1 VRYHLDCGCCLRYP
15 GQSAVGRRYADVY
28 QPPAGHLSFLKDPVL
43 VNAIFLKKPERIEA
57 LGLILVLSLLL
68 WRLIELSMRQY
79 LEQNQTELPGWDNK
93 PTTRPTT
100 FMMTTKFQGIQVLK
114 LGQRRWLARKLS
126 EVHKLY
132 LAALGLTSLVSTQV
146 ASIDASPSVQFH
158 KNGCPIS
165 NRHAREGGHPAF
177 SSGFPP
183 QARGNDARG

>member
-126 EVHKLY
+126 EVYKLY
-132 LAALGLTSLVSTQV
+132 PAKAGIQLFLLDSR
-146 ASIDASPSVQFH
+146 H
-158 KNGCPIS
+158 KHVGMTPEDNGHFILWSCTKG
-165 NRHAREGGHPAF
+165 RK
-177 SSGFPP
+177 SS
-183 QARGNDARG
+183 D